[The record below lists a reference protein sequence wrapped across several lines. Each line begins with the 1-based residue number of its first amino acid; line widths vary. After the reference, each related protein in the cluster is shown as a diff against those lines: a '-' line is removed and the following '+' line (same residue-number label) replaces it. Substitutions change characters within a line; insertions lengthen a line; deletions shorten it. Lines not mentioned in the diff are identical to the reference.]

1 MQQQARQEMDKVER
15 KIQEY
20 AGMIRKQAVE
30 LLQDIEVEVMPY
42 VEEDTIA
49 NAMIQAEDIVKCIL
63 EGRFQWDGDYIVIEG
78 MRELTPRICI
88 RFNQSKWDN
97 LRDKLIERMPAC
109 PKDAKIAALENE
121 LKLAYERRVY

>member
-1 MQQQARQEMDKVER
+1 MDKVER

-20 AGMIRKQAVE
+20 AGIIRKQAVE

-78 MRELTPRICI
+78 MRELTPRICL
-88 RFNQSKWDN
+88 RFNQSKWDS

-109 PKDAKIAALENE
+109 PKDAKIAALEDE
-121 LKLAYERRVY
+121 LKLAYERRIY